1 MYGLRL
7 LQFLLSG
14 REILRDERQETHS
27 LSAERQGKG
36 GGSNAEKLYA
46 VREMHYG
53 VPPWH
58 KYAASDTFS
67 LQNLRGGRD
76 MRERF
81 LTGYNDFV
89 LPFVFGMLFVLTYC
103 IIGMVRIIAQLPAAD
118 RKKFFLSLVTPATL
132 IKNVKDIFLKC
143 LIHVDLWKRN
153 KLLGYM
159 HSSIAFGWFM
169 LILVGHI
176 EVFLYTSN
184 LGLRTIY
191 YPIFFR
197 YFVAET
203 ESTMKGALIFFL
215 MDFFLLVVLSGI
227 ILAIIKRVRSR
238 IFGMRRTTN
247 PSFLDLVGLYSLWS
261 IFPLRLLAESFTAG
275 ISGGSFLT
283 KSLNYVFTEFL
294 SNDANML
301 PAWWAYSCALGIFF
315 CVLPFTR
322 YMHIPTE
329 ILLIP
334 LRNAGIRIV
343 NARKG
348 FAKAQVYSCPSCG
361 LCIDA
366 CPMGVMKSNIRDTT
380 VYLNR
385 QIRRNNEARIEEI
398 SDKCLLCGKCTAVC
412 PVGVEGDKLRIAQ
425 RSRRRYRL
433 APDYSNIDSKMLS
446 EGCNKFVINQNTFVS
461 SVDKEKVLYFAG
473 CMTALT
479 PAIKKA
485 TASVLDKAGTDYEIM
500 DKDGG
505 LCCGRP
511 MLMAGRFEAAEELIR
526 KNTEIILNSGAD
538 LLLLSCPICYK
549 IFREKYSLPGIRVM
563 HHTEYFWELMNAGRL
578 KVAKDAY
585 RYVFHD
591 PCELGRG
598 CGVYD
603 EPRLVLSAA
612 GELVE
617 AAKIRKESICC
628 GGSLGS
634 LTLSFEKRKA
644 MTENALNNLVSASP
658 DRIVTACP
666 LCLDTFGRY
675 SDRPVEDIAQVLDRN
690 TLDAEAGAY
699 RSKTIK

>member
-1 MYGLRL
+1 
-7 LQFLLSG
+7 
-14 REILRDERQETHS
+14 
-27 LSAERQGKG
+27 
-36 GGSNAEKLYA
+36 
-46 VREMHYG
+46 
-53 VPPWH
+53 
-58 KYAASDTFS
+58 
-67 LQNLRGGRD
+67 

-89 LPFVFGMLFVLTYC
+89 LPFVCGMLFVLIYC
-103 IIGMVRIIAQLPAAD
+103 LVGMIRIIMQLPAQD
-118 RKKFFLSLVTPATL
+118 RKRFFISLVTPKTMA
-132 IKNVKDIFLKC
+132 KNIKDIFLKC

-176 EVFLYTSN
+176 EVLLYTSN
-184 LGLRTIY
+184 LGAKALY

-203 ESTMKGALIFFL
+203 ESTMKGSLIFFL
-215 MDFFLLVVLSGI
+215 MDFFLLIVLSGI
-227 ILAIIKRVRSR
+227 ALAMIKRIRSR

-247 PSFLDLVGLYSLWS
+247 PSFLDLVGLYSLWA
-261 IFPLRLLAESFTAG
+261 IFPLRLLAESFTAD

-294 SNDANML
+294 SNHANML
-301 PAWWAYSCALGIFF
+301 PAWWAYSCALGVFF
-315 CVLPFTR
+315 FVLPFSR

-348 FAKAQVYSCPSCG
+348 LAKAQVYSCPGCG

-366 CPMGVMKSNIRDTT
+366 CPMGVLKGNIKDTT

-412 PVGVEGDKLRIAQ
+412 PVGVEGDRLRIAQ
-425 RSRRRYRL
+425 RSVRKYNFG
-433 APDYSNIDSKMLS
+433 PDYSNIDSLK
-446 EGCNKFVINQNTFVS
+446 EAENCNKFVINSNNIVS
-461 SVDKEKVLYFAG
+461 SSDNEKVLYFAG

-479 PAIKKA
+479 PVIREK
-485 TASVLDKAGTDYEIM
+485 TVSILEKAGIEYEFM

-511 MLMAGRFEAAEELIR
+511 MLMAGRLEQAAQLVE
-526 KNTEIILNSGAD
+526 KNTEIIMNSGAD
-538 LLLLSCPICYK
+538 TLLLSCPICYR
-549 IFREKYSLPGIRVM
+549 IFRENYSLPGIEVI
-563 HHTEYFWELMNAGRL
+563 HHTEYFERLVFSGRIRVS
-578 KVAKDAY
+578 KGNTK
-585 RYVFHD
+585 YVFHD

-598 CGVYD
+598 CGVY
-603 EPRLVLSAA
+603 EQPRNVISAA

-617 AAKIRKESICC
+617 AARNRKESICC

-634 LTLSFEKRKA
+634 LTLGFDKRKA
-644 MTENALNNLVSASP
+644 MTENALANLTAASP

-666 LCLDTFGRY
+666 LCMSTFGRY
-675 SDRPVEDIAQVLDRN
+675 SDRPVEDIAQVLDRCSVPGR
-690 TLDAEAGAY
+690 L
-699 RSKTIK
+699 

>member
-1 MYGLRL
+1 
-7 LQFLLSG
+7 
-14 REILRDERQETHS
+14 
-27 LSAERQGKG
+27 
-36 GGSNAEKLYA
+36 
-46 VREMHYG
+46 
-53 VPPWH
+53 
-58 KYAASDTFS
+58 
-67 LQNLRGGRD
+67 

-89 LPFVFGMLFVLTYC
+89 LPFVCGMLFVLIYC
-103 IIGMVRIIAQLPAAD
+103 LVGMIRIIMQLPAQD
-118 RKKFFLSLVTPATL
+118 RKRFFISLVTPKTMA
-132 IKNVKDIFLKC
+132 KNIKDIFLKC

-176 EVFLYTSN
+176 EVLLYTSN
-184 LGLRTIY
+184 LGAKALY

-203 ESTMKGALIFFL
+203 ESTMKGSLIFFL
-215 MDFFLLVVLSGI
+215 MDFFLLIVLSGI
-227 ILAIIKRVRSR
+227 ALAMIKRIRSR

-247 PSFLDLVGLYSLWS
+247 PSFLDLVGLYSLWA
-261 IFPLRLLAESFTAG
+261 IFPLRLLAESFTAD

-294 SNDANML
+294 SNHANML
-301 PAWWAYSCALGIFF
+301 PAWWAYSCALGVFF
-315 CVLPFTR
+315 FVLPFSR

-348 FAKAQVYSCPSCG
+348 LAKAQVYSCPGCG

-366 CPMGVMKSNIRDTT
+366 CPMGVLKGNIKDTT

-412 PVGVEGDKLRIAQ
+412 PVGVEGDRLRIAQ
-425 RSRRRYRL
+425 RSVRKYNFG
-433 APDYSNIDSKMLS
+433 PDYSNIDSIK
-446 EGCNKFVINQNTFVS
+446 EAENCNKFVINSNNIVS
-461 SVDKEKVLYFAG
+461 SSDNEKVLYFAG
-473 CMTALT
+473 CMTSLT
-479 PAIKKA
+479 PVIREK
-485 TASVLDKAGTDYEIM
+485 TVSILEKAGIEYEFM

-511 MLMAGRFEAAEELIR
+511 MLMAGRLEQAAQLVE
-526 KNTEIILNSGAD
+526 KNTEIIMNSGAD
-538 LLLLSCPICYK
+538 TLLLSCPICYR
-549 IFREKYSLPGIRVM
+549 IFRENYSLPGIEVI
-563 HHTEYFWELMNAGRL
+563 HHTEYFERLVFSGRIRVS
-578 KVAKDAY
+578 KGNTK
-585 RYVFHD
+585 YVFHD

-598 CGVYD
+598 CGVY
-603 EPRLVLSAA
+603 EQPRNVISAA

-617 AAKIRKESICC
+617 AARNRKESICC

-634 LTLSFEKRKA
+634 LTLGFDKRKA
-644 MTENALNNLVSASP
+644 MTENALANLTAASP

-666 LCLDTFGRY
+666 LCMSTFGRY
-675 SDRPVEDIAQVLDRN
+675 SDRPVEDIAQVLDRCSVPGR
-690 TLDAEAGAY
+690 L
-699 RSKTIK
+699 

>member
-1 MYGLRL
+1 
-7 LQFLLSG
+7 
-14 REILRDERQETHS
+14 
-27 LSAERQGKG
+27 
-36 GGSNAEKLYA
+36 
-46 VREMHYG
+46 
-53 VPPWH
+53 
-58 KYAASDTFS
+58 
-67 LQNLRGGRD
+67 

-89 LPFVFGMLFVLTYC
+89 LPFVCGMLFVIIYC
-103 IIGMVRIIAQLPAAD
+103 LAGMIRIIMQLPVQD
-118 RKKFFLSLVTPATL
+118 RKKFFLSLITPKTL
-132 IKNVKDIFLKC
+132 IKDIKDIFLKC

-169 LILVGHI
+169 LIVVGHI
-176 EVFLYTSN
+176 EVILYTSN
-184 LGLRTIY
+184 LGAKALY

-203 ESTMKGALIFFL
+203 ESTMRGSLIFFL

-227 ILAIIKRVRSR
+227 VLAIIKRVRSR
-238 IFGMRRTTN
+238 LFGMRRTTN

-261 IFPLRLLAESFTAG
+261 IFPLRLLAESFTAD

-294 SNDANML
+294 SNHANML

-315 CVLPFTR
+315 FVLPFTR

-348 FAKAQVYSCPSCG
+348 LAKAQVYACPSCG
-361 LCIDA
+361 VCIDA
-366 CPMGVMKSNIRDTT
+366 CPMGVQKGNIKDTT

-385 QIRRNNEARIEEI
+385 QIKRNNETRIEEI

-425 RSRRRYRL
+425 RSIRKYSYS
-433 APDYSNIDSKMLS
+433 PDYSNIDVAA
-446 EGCNKFVINQNTFVS
+446 EINACNNFVS
-461 SVDKEKVLYFAG
+461 SDNNNVSSIENKKVLYFAG

-479 PAIKKA
+479 PAIRK
-485 TASVLDKAGTDYEIM
+485 TTVSILSKAGISYSMM

-505 LCCGRP
+505 ICCGRP
-511 MLMAGRFEAAEELIR
+511 IFMAGRFDQAKQLVE
-526 KNTEIILNSGAD
+526 KNTEIIMNSGAD
-538 LLLLSCPICYK
+538 ILLLTCPICYK
-549 IFREKYSLPGIRVM
+549 IFREKYTLPGIEII
-563 HHTEYFWELMNAGRL
+563 HHTEFIERLISSGRI
-578 KVAKDAY
+578 KISKDTT

-598 CGVYD
+598 CGVY
-603 EPRLVLSAA
+603 EQPRKVLASA
-612 GELVE
+612 GNLVE
-617 AAKIRKESICC
+617 AAKNRQESICC

-634 LTLSFEKRKA
+634 LTLGFDKRRA
-644 MTENALNNLVSASP
+644 MTENALANLVSDDP

-666 LCLDTFGRY
+666 LCLDTFARY
-675 SDRPVEDIAQVLDRN
+675 SDRPVEDISQVIDRVSVPADKKRN
-690 TLDAEAGAY
+690 DN
-699 RSKTIK
+699 

>member
-1 MYGLRL
+1 
-7 LQFLLSG
+7 
-14 REILRDERQETHS
+14 
-27 LSAERQGKG
+27 
-36 GGSNAEKLYA
+36 
-46 VREMHYG
+46 
-53 VPPWH
+53 
-58 KYAASDTFS
+58 
-67 LQNLRGGRD
+67 

-89 LPFVFGMLFVLTYC
+89 LPFVCGMLFVIIYC
-103 IIGMVRIIAQLPAAD
+103 LAGMIRIIMQLPVQD
-118 RKKFFLSLVTPATL
+118 RKKFFLSLITPKTL
-132 IKNVKDIFLKC
+132 IKDIKDIFLKC

-169 LILVGHI
+169 LIVVGHI
-176 EVFLYTSN
+176 EVILYTSN
-184 LGLRTIY
+184 LGAKALY

-203 ESTMKGALIFFL
+203 ESTMRGSLIFFL

-227 ILAIIKRVRSR
+227 VLAIIKRVRSR
-238 IFGMRRTTN
+238 LFGMRRTTN

-261 IFPLRLLAESFTAG
+261 IFPLRLLAESFTAD

-294 SNDANML
+294 SNHANML

-315 CVLPFTR
+315 FVLPFTR

-348 FAKAQVYSCPSCG
+348 LAKAQVYACPSCG
-361 LCIDA
+361 VCIDA
-366 CPMGVMKSNIRDTT
+366 CPMGVQKGNIKDTT

-385 QIRRNNEARIEEI
+385 QIKRNNETRIEEI

-425 RSRRRYRL
+425 RSIRKYSYS
-433 APDYSNIDSKMLS
+433 PDYSNIDVAA
-446 EGCNKFVINQNTFVS
+446 EINACNNFVS
-461 SVDKEKVLYFAG
+461 SDNNNVSSIENKKVLYFAG

-479 PAIKKA
+479 PAIRK
-485 TASVLDKAGTDYEIM
+485 TTVSILSKAGISYSMM

-505 LCCGRP
+505 ICCGRP
-511 MLMAGRFEAAEELIR
+511 IFMAGRFDQAKQLVE
-526 KNTEIILNSGAD
+526 KNTEIIMNSGAD
-538 LLLLSCPICYK
+538 ILLLTCPICYK
-549 IFREKYSLPGIRVM
+549 IFREKYTLPGIKII
-563 HHTEYFWELMNAGRL
+563 HHTEFIERL
-578 KVAKDAY
+578 ISSGKIKISKDTT

-598 CGVYD
+598 CGVY
-603 EPRLVLSAA
+603 EQPRKVLASA
-612 GELVE
+612 GNLVE
-617 AAKIRKESICC
+617 AAKNRQESICC

-634 LTLSFEKRKA
+634 LTLGFDKRRA
-644 MTENALNNLVSASP
+644 MTENALANLVSDDP

-666 LCLDTFGRY
+666 LCLDTFARY
-675 SDRPVEDIAQVLDRN
+675 SDRPVEDISQVIDRVSVPADKKRN
-690 TLDAEAGAY
+690 DN
-699 RSKTIK
+699 

>member
-1 MYGLRL
+1 
-7 LQFLLSG
+7 
-14 REILRDERQETHS
+14 
-27 LSAERQGKG
+27 
-36 GGSNAEKLYA
+36 
-46 VREMHYG
+46 
-53 VPPWH
+53 
-58 KYAASDTFS
+58 
-67 LQNLRGGRD
+67 

-89 LPFVFGMLFVLTYC
+89 LPFVCGMLFVLAYC
-103 IIGMVRIIAQLPAAD
+103 LIGMIRIIMQLPGED
-118 RKKFFLSLVTPATL
+118 RKRFFISLVTPKTL
-132 IKNVKDIFLKC
+132 VKNIKDIFLKC

-184 LGLRTIY
+184 LGAKALY

-203 ESTMKGALIFFL
+203 ESTMKGSLIFFL

-227 ILAIIKRVRSR
+227 ALAIIKSVRSR
-238 IFGMRRTTN
+238 LFGMRRTTN
-247 PSFLDLVGLYSLWS
+247 PSFTDLIGLYSLWS
-261 IFPLRLLAESFTAG
+261 IFPLRLLAESFTAD

-294 SNDANML
+294 SNHANML

-315 CVLPFTR
+315 FVLPFSR

-348 FAKAQVYSCPSCG
+348 LAKAQVYSCPSCG

-366 CPMGVMKSNIRDTT
+366 CPMGVLKGNIRDTT

-385 QIRRNNEARIEEI
+385 QIRRNNESRIEEI

-425 RSRRRYRL
+425 RSIRRYNFG
-433 APDYSNIDSKMLS
+433 PDYSNIDVQN
-446 EGCNKFVINQNTFVS
+446 EVRRCNKFVNGNNNSVS
-461 SVDKEKVLYFAG
+461 RPDSHKLLYFAG

-479 PAIKKA
+479 PAIMQATESILKK
-485 TASVLDKAGTDYEIM
+485 SGTEYEVM
-500 DKDGG
+500 DRDGG
-505 LCCGRP
+505 ICCGRP
-511 MLMAGRFEAAEELIR
+511 MFMAGRLEEAREMVR
-526 KNTEIILNSGAD
+526 KNTEIILGSGAD
-538 LLLLSCPICYK
+538 TLLLSCPICYR
-549 IFREKYSLPGIRVM
+549 IFREEYSLPGIRVI
-563 HHTEYFWELMNAGRL
+563 HHTEFMNELISEGKL
-578 KVAKDAY
+578 KVRKGST

-598 CGVYD
+598 CGVY
-603 EPRLVLSAA
+603 EQPRSVLSAA

-617 AAKIRKESICC
+617 AAKNRRESICC

-634 LTLSFEKRKA
+634 LTLGFDKRKA
-644 MTENALNNLVSASP
+644 MTENAVANLMSESP
-658 DRIVTACP
+658 DEIVTACP
-666 LCLDTFGRY
+666 LCQATFGRY
-675 SDRPVEDIAQVLDRN
+675 SEIPVEDIATVIDRN
-690 TLDAEAGAY
+690 
-699 RSKTIK
+699 SK